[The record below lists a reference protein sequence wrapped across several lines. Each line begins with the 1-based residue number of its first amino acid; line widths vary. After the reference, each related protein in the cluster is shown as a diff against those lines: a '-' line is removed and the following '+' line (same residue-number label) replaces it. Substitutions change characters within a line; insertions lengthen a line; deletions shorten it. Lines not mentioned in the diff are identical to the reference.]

1 MVSPLEAQGGV
12 LDGASLA
19 PVAGCSVIRCLFRER
34 LGGGGGG
41 FGSPPWGSC
50 CRATCRVPGINRLT
64 VNAHIVTISVPEL
77 DLAPEE
83 CTDSA
88 VVDSTNCTRALGSL
102 TGTWTLR
109 LRDTS
114 SADSSLTGARSSTV
128 IYLGPKS
135 QASSIVR
142 EGGRKLACQ
151 VSMYDSNG
159 LSTNRAGLKGC

>member
-19 PVAGCSVIRCLFRER
+19 PAAGCSVVHCLFRER

-50 CRATCRVPGINRLT
+50 CWATCRVLGINRLT
-64 VNAHIVTISVPEL
+64 VNAHLVTISVPEL
-77 DLAPEE
+77 DLALEE
-83 CTDSA
+83 CTESA
-88 VVDSTNCTRALGSL
+88 VVGSATCTRASGSS

-114 SADSSLTGARSSTV
+114 LVDSSLTGARSSTI

-135 QASSIVR
+135 QASPTVR
-142 EGGRKLACQ
+142 EGGRKLAC
-151 VSMYDSNG
+151 
-159 LSTNRAGLKGC
+159 